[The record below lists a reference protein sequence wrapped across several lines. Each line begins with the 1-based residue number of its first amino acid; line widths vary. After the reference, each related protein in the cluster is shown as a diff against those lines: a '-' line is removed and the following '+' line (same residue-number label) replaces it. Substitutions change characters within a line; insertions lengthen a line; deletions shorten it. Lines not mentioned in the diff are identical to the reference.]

1 MNPNFPLLSLTQ
13 PQTAKRRNQ
22 KPPYLP
28 LTPEKIE
35 RRKEK
40 ADNLKQQVRRI
51 SRQLEEMSEEER
63 KAVLIKLEHEQKVNL
78 SGTGLKPISESSQ
91 HFTLA
96 VPRTE
101 KLDKL
106 EEKIE
111 AFGEGDFKKGQ
122 PPNKDFAYLNTIEE
136 ASPKDRLCQV
146 FFEQYDELIQQDW
159 ITFEIEIMSLQQGK
173 NQQRNELLKIR
184 EEIGNLFESGT
195 KGNLFEH
202 EEIKGTCRAVIR
214 CTGKVFQELVE
225 DRKWQ
230 TKIVYFDAR
239 PAFETFHQTLRNFSV
254 ENLGE
259 FISPPQDA
267 PMVCIVDSGVTSGNP
282 FLKPVVKEDLIRSFL
297 RAESDKDNPS
307 DECGHGSGVASL
319 ASYYALNLY
328 QNAENR
334 GKIWIASARV
344 LNKDNEIED
353 ERLFSIILRE
363 VVETF
368 TLIGIKIFNLSIQ
381 FTNRKWHEEAK
392 RTIPRRSWIA
402 RTIDR
407 LSKEYDIVFITVTG
421 NISTSNVK
429 YYYEDGLPYP
439 KYFRCDESS
448 IYDPGQAALAITVGS
463 MSPTTQAV
471 GQVTTAMAI
480 AEQHQP
486 SPFTRCG
493 SGINRE
499 IKPELV
505 EYGGN
510 YLLEQNGSVRENPGA
525 NVMMASHQLT
535 PAIAHKSGTSF
546 AAPRVAHKMARILYD
561 MQSLGFYDISASL
574 LKALTINSAT
584 YPPYYG
590 NFDNFKQAMDE
601 VEPKHWL
608 NVVGY
613 GIPDDIRA
621 TECDKYTAILI
632 FEDEIKPLK
641 IKEAFEPNIIKFF
654 DIPVPECL
662 AETSQTGVKRLTVT
676 VVYAPEVQRWGL
688 ETYLGT
694 TLKWRMFRGNVD
706 QEEVIKY
713 MSVEEE
719 ENDEETGENPK
730 ELKFEPGITLRSRG
744 TVQHGICE
752 WKQHKPEYS
761 QNCYTLA
768 IAAYEKWNREN
779 PDPVPYAVVVR
790 LEDTTQTADV
800 YVEVQNIMA
809 QLEVQARSNI

>member
-1 MNPNFPLLSLTQ
+1 MNPDFPLLSLTQ
-13 PQTAKRRNQ
+13 PQTAKRGKER
-22 KPPYLP
+22 PRLLP
-28 LTPEKIE
+28 LSPEKIQQ
-35 RRKEK
+35 RKEK
-40 ADNLKQQVRRI
+40 ADNLRQQVRRI
-51 SRQLEEMSEEER
+51 SRQLQEMSEEER
-63 KAVLIKLEHEQKVNL
+63 KAVLIKLEHEQKINL
-78 SGTGLKPISESSQ
+78 SGTGLKPIAESTQ

-111 AFGEGDFKKGQ
+111 EFGEGDLKRGQ

-136 ASPKDRLCQV
+136 ASPQDRLCQV
-146 FFEQYDELIQQDW
+146 FFEQYDELIQKDW
-159 ITFEIEIMSLQQGK
+159 IIFEIEMMSLERGEK
-173 NQQRNELLKIR
+173 QQRQELLKIR
-184 EEIGNLFESGT
+184 EEISKLFESGT
-195 KGNLFEH
+195 KGNLFEQ

-214 CTGKVFQELVE
+214 CTGEVFQELVE

-254 ENLGE
+254 EKLGE
-259 FISPPQDA
+259 FISPPSDA
-267 PMVCIVDSGVTSGNP
+267 PMVCIVDSGVTIENP
-282 FLKPVVKEDLIRSFL
+282 FLKPVVREDLILSFL
-297 RAESDKDNPS
+297 RTESDKDNPN

-344 LNKDNEIED
+344 LNQDNEIED
-353 ERLFSIILRE
+353 ERLFSKILEE
-363 VVETF
+363 VVKTF

-381 FTNRKWHEEAK
+381 FINRKWHEEAK

-402 RTIDR
+402 RTIDK
-407 LSKEYDIVFITVTG
+407 LSREHNIVFITVTG

-429 YYYEDGLPYP
+429 YYYGDGLAYP
-439 KYFRCDESS
+439 EYFIDDEAS
-448 IYDPGQAALAITVGS
+448 IYDPGQASLAITVGS

-471 GQVTTAMAI
+471 GQITTAMAI
-480 AEQHQP
+480 AEKHQP

-493 SGINRE
+493 PGINRE

-510 YLLEQNGSVRENPGA
+510 YLLDQNGTVRENPGM
-525 NVMMASHQLT
+525 NVIMASHQLT
-535 PAIAHKSGTSF
+535 PAITHKSGTSF

-561 MQSLGFYDISASL
+561 MQSLGFDDISASL
-574 LKALTINSAT
+574 LKALTVNSAT

-601 VEPKHWL
+601 KKPKHWL

-632 FEDEIKPLK
+632 FQEK
-641 IKEAFEPNIIKFF
+641 IQPNTVKFF
-654 DIPVPECL
+654 EIPVPECL
-662 AETSQTGVKRLTVT
+662 VETPPTKVKRLTVT

-694 TLKWRMFRGNVD
+694 TLKLRMFRGNVD

-752 WKQHKPEYS
+752 WKQHKSEYS

>member
-1 MNPNFPLLSLTQ
+1 MNPDFPLLSLTQ
-13 PQTAKRRNQ
+13 PQTAKRGKER
-22 KPPYLP
+22 PRLLP
-28 LTPEKIE
+28 LSPEKIQQ
-35 RRKEK
+35 RKEK
-40 ADNLKQQVRRI
+40 ADHLRQQVRRI
-51 SRQLEEMSEEER
+51 SRQLQEMSEEER
-63 KAVLIKLEHEQKVNL
+63 KAVLIKLEHEQKINL
-78 SGTGLKPISESSQ
+78 SGTGLKPIAESTQ

-101 KLDKL
+101 KLDEL
-106 EEKIE
+106 EKKIE
-111 AFGEGDFKKGQ
+111 EFGEGDLKRGQ

-136 ASPKDRLCQV
+136 ASPQDRLCQV
-146 FFEQYDELIQQDW
+146 FFEQYDELIQKDW
-159 ITFEIEIMSLQQGK
+159 ITCEIEIMSFKNGKSQQS
-173 NQQRNELLKIR
+173 QELSEILNEI
-184 EEIGNLFESGT
+184 EILFKKGGT
-195 KGNLFEH
+195 QGILFEH
-202 EEIKGTCRAVIR
+202 DEIKGTCRAVIR
-214 CTGKVFQELVE
+214 CTGKVFRELVE
-225 DRKWQ
+225 GEKWQ
-230 TKIVYFDAR
+230 TKIVYFDVR
-239 PAFETFHQTLRNFSV
+239 PEFETFYHTLKNFNI
-254 ENLGE
+254 EKLGE

-267 PMVCIVDSGVTSGNP
+267 PMVCIIDSGVTIGNP
-282 FLKPVVKEDLIRSFL
+282 FLKPIVREDLIRSFL
-297 RAESDKDNPS
+297 KEESDKDNPY
-307 DECGHGSGVASL
+307 DEHGHGSGIASL
-319 ASYYALNLY
+319 ASYYALNLHDGAI
-328 QNAENR
+328 NE
-334 GKIWIASARV
+334 GKVWITSARF
-344 LNKDNEIED
+344 LNKYNELETED
-353 ERLFSIILRE
+353 PKLVSLILKE
-363 VVETF
+363 IVSTF
-368 TLIGIKIFNLSIQ
+368 TIFGVKIFNFSIGIL
-381 FTNRKWHEEAK
+381 NRKWNAESK
-392 RTIPRRSWIA
+392 RTIPRKSWIA
-402 RTIDR
+402 RTIDQISR
-407 LSKEYDIVFITVTG
+407 EYDVIFVISTG
-421 NISTSNVK
+421 NIKPPHVRD
-429 YYYEDGLPYP
+429 YYDSQLLYP
-439 KYFRCDESS
+439 KYFTDDEAS
-448 IYDPGQAALAITVGS
+448 ILDPSQAALAITVGS
-463 MSPTTQAV
+463 IAFQNNLVVMS
-471 GQVTTAMAI
+471 TAMTI
-480 AEQHQP
+480 AKEQQP

-493 SGINRE
+493 PGINKE

-510 YLLEQNGSVRENPGA
+510 YITNEDGLIKTNLGTDV
-525 NVMMASHQLT
+525 VMSSHQLT
-535 PAIAHKSGTSF
+535 PAICHNSGTSF
-546 AAPRVAHKMARILYD
+546 AVPRVAHKMARILYD

-574 LKALTINSAT
+574 LKALTVNSAT

-601 VEPKHWL
+601 KKPKHWL

-632 FEDEIKPLK
+632 FQEK
-641 IKEAFEPNIIKFF
+641 IQPNTVKFF

-662 AETSQTGVKRLTVT
+662 VETPPTKVKRLTVT

-752 WKQHKPEYS
+752 WKQHKSEYS

-779 PDPVPYAVVVR
+779 PNPVPYAVVVR

>member
-1 MNPNFPLLSLTQ
+1 MNPDFPLLSLTQ
-13 PQTAKRRNQ
+13 PQTAKRG
-22 KPPYLP
+22 KEPPRLLP
-28 LTPEKIE
+28 LSPEKIQQ
-35 RRKEK
+35 RKEK
-40 ADNLKQQVRRI
+40 ADNLRQQVRRI
-51 SRQLEEMSEEER
+51 SRQLQEMSEEER
-63 KAVLIKLEHEQKVNL
+63 KSVLIKLEHEQKINL
-78 SGTGLKPISESSQ
+78 SGTGLKPIAESTQ

-111 AFGEGDFKKGQ
+111 EFGEGDLKRGQ

-136 ASPKDRLCQV
+136 ASPQDRLCQV
-146 FFEQYDELIQQDW
+146 FFEQYDELIQKDW
-159 ITFEIEIMSLQQGK
+159 IIFEIEMMSLERGEK
-173 NQQRNELLKIR
+173 QQRQELLKIR
-184 EEIGNLFESGT
+184 EEISKLFESGT
-195 KGNLFEH
+195 KGNLFEQ

-214 CTGKVFQELVE
+214 CTGEVFQELVE

-254 ENLGE
+254 EKLGE
-259 FISPPQDA
+259 FISPPSDA
-267 PMVCIVDSGVTSGNP
+267 PMVCIVDSGVTIENP
-282 FLKPVVKEDLIRSFL
+282 FLKPVVREDLILSFL
-297 RAESDKDNPS
+297 RTESDKDNPN

-344 LNKDNEIED
+344 LNQDNEIED
-353 ERLFSIILRE
+353 ERLFSKILEE
-363 VVETF
+363 VVKTF

-381 FTNRKWHEEAK
+381 FINRKWHEEAK

-402 RTIDR
+402 RTIDK
-407 LSKEYDIVFITVTG
+407 LSREHNIVFITVTG

-429 YYYEDGLPYP
+429 YYYGDGLAYP
-439 KYFRCDESS
+439 EYFIDDEAS
-448 IYDPGQAALAITVGS
+448 IYDPGQASLAITVGS

-471 GQVTTAMAI
+471 GQITTAMAI
-480 AEQHQP
+480 AEKHQP

-493 SGINRE
+493 PGINRE

-510 YLLEQNGSVRENPGA
+510 YLLDQNGTVRENPGM
-525 NVMMASHQLT
+525 NVIMASHQLT
-535 PAIAHKSGTSF
+535 PAITHKSGTSF

-561 MQSLGFYDISASL
+561 MQSLGFDDISASL
-574 LKALTINSAT
+574 LKALTVNSAT

-601 VEPKHWL
+601 KKPKHWL

-632 FEDEIKPLK
+632 FQEK
-641 IKEAFEPNIIKFF
+641 IQPNTVKFF
-654 DIPVPECL
+654 EIPVPECL
-662 AETSQTGVKRLTVT
+662 VETPPTKVKRLTVT

-752 WKQHKPEYS
+752 WKQHKSEYS

>member
-1 MNPNFPLLSLTQ
+1 MNPDFPLLSLTQ
-13 PQTAKRRNQ
+13 PQTAKRGKER
-22 KPPYLP
+22 PRLLP
-28 LTPEKIE
+28 LSPEKIQQ
-35 RRKEK
+35 RKEK
-40 ADNLKQQVRRI
+40 ADNLRQQVRRI
-51 SRQLEEMSEEER
+51 SRQLQEMSEEER
-63 KAVLIKLEHEQKVNL
+63 KAVLIKLEHEQKINL
-78 SGTGLKPISESSQ
+78 SGTGLKPIAESTQ

-111 AFGEGDFKKGQ
+111 EFGEGDLKRGQ

-136 ASPKDRLCQV
+136 ASPQDRLCQV
-146 FFEQYDELIQQDW
+146 FFEQYDELIQKDW
-159 ITFEIEIMSLQQGK
+159 IIFEIEMMSLERGK
-173 NQQRNELLKIR
+173 KQQRQELLKIR
-184 EEIGNLFESGT
+184 EEISKLFESGT

-214 CTGKVFQELVE
+214 CTGEVFQELVE

-254 ENLGE
+254 EKLGE
-259 FISPPQDA
+259 FISPPSDA
-267 PMVCIVDSGVTSGNP
+267 PMVCIVDSGVTIENP
-282 FLKPVVKEDLIRSFL
+282 FLKPVVREDLILSFL
-297 RAESDKDNPS
+297 RTESDKDNPN

-344 LNKDNEIED
+344 LNQDNEIED
-353 ERLFSIILRE
+353 ERLFSKILEE
-363 VVETF
+363 VVKTF

-381 FTNRKWHEEAK
+381 FINRKWHEEAK

-402 RTIDR
+402 RTIDK
-407 LSKEYDIVFITVTG
+407 LSREHNIVFITVTG

-429 YYYEDGLPYP
+429 YYYGDGLAYP
-439 KYFRCDESS
+439 EYFIDDEAS
-448 IYDPGQAALAITVGS
+448 IYDPGQASLAITVGS

-471 GQVTTAMAI
+471 GQITTAMAI
-480 AEQHQP
+480 AEKHQP

-493 SGINRE
+493 PGINRE

-510 YLLEQNGSVRENPGA
+510 YLLDQNGTVRENPGM
-525 NVMMASHQLT
+525 NVIMASHQLT
-535 PAIAHKSGTSF
+535 PAITHKSGTSF

-561 MQSLGFYDISASL
+561 MQSLGFDDISASL
-574 LKALTINSAT
+574 LKALTVNSAT

-601 VEPKHWL
+601 KKPKHWL

-632 FEDEIKPLK
+632 FQEK
-641 IKEAFEPNIIKFF
+641 IQPNTVKFF
-654 DIPVPECL
+654 EIPVPECL
-662 AETSQTGVKRLTVT
+662 VETPPTKVKRLTVT

>member
-1 MNPNFPLLSLTQ
+1 MNPDFPLLSLTQ
-13 PQTAKRRNQ
+13 PQTAKRGKER
-22 KPPYLP
+22 PRLLP
-28 LTPEKIE
+28 LSPEKIQQ
-35 RRKEK
+35 RKEK
-40 ADNLKQQVRRI
+40 ADHLRQQVRRI
-51 SRQLEEMSEEER
+51 SRQLQEMSEEER
-63 KAVLIKLEHEQKVNL
+63 KAVLIKLEHEQKINL
-78 SGTGLKPISESSQ
+78 SGTGLKPIAESTQ

-111 AFGEGDFKKGQ
+111 EFGEGDLKRGQ

-136 ASPKDRLCQV
+136 ASPQDRLCQV
-146 FFEQYDELIQQDW
+146 FFEQYDELIQKDW
-159 ITFEIEIMSLQQGK
+159 IIFEIEMMSLERGEK
-173 NQQRNELLKIR
+173 QQRQELLKIR
-184 EEIGNLFESGT
+184 EEISKLFESGT
-195 KGNLFEH
+195 KGNLFEQ

-214 CTGKVFQELVE
+214 CTGEVFQELVE

-254 ENLGE
+254 EKLGE
-259 FISPPQDA
+259 FISPPSDA
-267 PMVCIVDSGVTSGNP
+267 PMVCIVDSGVTIENP
-282 FLKPVVKEDLIRSFL
+282 FLKPVVREDLILSFL
-297 RAESDKDNPS
+297 RTESDKDNPN

-344 LNKDNEIED
+344 LNQDNEIED
-353 ERLFSIILRE
+353 ERLFSKILEE
-363 VVETF
+363 VVKTF

-381 FTNRKWHEEAK
+381 FINRKWHEEAK

-402 RTIDR
+402 RTIDK
-407 LSKEYDIVFITVTG
+407 LSREHNIVFITVTG

-429 YYYEDGLPYP
+429 YYYGDGLAYP
-439 KYFRCDESS
+439 EYFIDDEAS
-448 IYDPGQAALAITVGS
+448 IYDPGQASLAITVGS

-471 GQVTTAMAI
+471 GQITTAMAI
-480 AEQHQP
+480 AEKHQP

-493 SGINRE
+493 PGINRE

-510 YLLEQNGSVRENPGA
+510 YLLDQNGTVRENPGM
-525 NVMMASHQLT
+525 NVIMASHQLT
-535 PAIAHKSGTSF
+535 PAITHKSGTSF

-561 MQSLGFYDISASL
+561 MQSLGFDDISASL
-574 LKALTINSAT
+574 LKALTVNSAT

-601 VEPKHWL
+601 KKPKHWL

-632 FEDEIKPLK
+632 FQEK
-641 IKEAFEPNIIKFF
+641 IQPNTVKFF
-654 DIPVPECL
+654 EIPVPECL
-662 AETSQTGVKRLTVT
+662 VETPPTKVKRLTVT

-752 WKQHKPEYS
+752 WKQHKSEYS

>member
-1 MNPNFPLLSLTQ
+1 MMSL
-13 PQTAKRRNQ
+13 
-22 KPPYLP
+22 
-28 LTPEKIE
+28 E
-35 RRKEK
+35 RGK
-40 ADNLKQQVRRI
+40 KQQ
-51 SRQLEEMSEEER
+51 RQ
-63 KAVLIKLEHEQKVNL
+63 
-78 SGTGLKPISESSQ
+78 
-91 HFTLA
+91 
-96 VPRTE
+96 
-101 KLDKL
+101 
-106 EEKIE
+106 
-111 AFGEGDFKKGQ
+111 
-122 PPNKDFAYLNTIEE
+122 
-136 ASPKDRLCQV
+136 
-146 FFEQYDELIQQDW
+146 
-159 ITFEIEIMSLQQGK
+159 
-173 NQQRNELLKIR
+173 ELLKIR
-184 EEIGNLFESGT
+184 EEISKLFESGT

-214 CTGKVFQELVE
+214 CTGEVFQELVE

-254 ENLGE
+254 EKLGE
-259 FISPPQDA
+259 FISPPSDA
-267 PMVCIVDSGVTSGNP
+267 PMVCIVDSGVTIENP
-282 FLKPVVKEDLIRSFL
+282 FLKPVVREDLILSFL
-297 RAESDKDNPS
+297 RTESDKDNPN

-344 LNKDNEIED
+344 LNQDNEIED
-353 ERLFSIILRE
+353 ERLFSKILEE
-363 VVETF
+363 VVKTF

-381 FTNRKWHEEAK
+381 FINRKWHEEAK

-402 RTIDR
+402 RTIDK
-407 LSKEYDIVFITVTG
+407 LSREHNIVFITVTG

-429 YYYEDGLPYP
+429 YYYGDGLAYP
-439 KYFRCDESS
+439 EYFIDDEAS
-448 IYDPGQAALAITVGS
+448 IYDPGQASLAITVGS

-471 GQVTTAMAI
+471 GQITTAMAI
-480 AEQHQP
+480 AEKHQP

-493 SGINRE
+493 PGINRE

-510 YLLEQNGSVRENPGA
+510 YLLDQNGTVRENPGM
-525 NVMMASHQLT
+525 NVIMASHQLT
-535 PAIAHKSGTSF
+535 PAITHKSGTSF

-574 LKALTINSAT
+574 LKALTVNSAT

-601 VEPKHWL
+601 KKPKHWL

-632 FEDEIKPLK
+632 FQEK
-641 IKEAFEPNIIKFF
+641 IQPNTVKFF
-654 DIPVPECL
+654 EIPVPECL
-662 AETSQTGVKRLTVT
+662 VETPPTKVKRLTVT

-752 WKQHKPEYS
+752 WKQHKSEYS

>member
-1 MNPNFPLLSLTQ
+1 MNPDFPLLSLTQ
-13 PQTAKRRNQ
+13 PQTAKRGKER
-22 KPPYLP
+22 PRLLP
-28 LTPEKIE
+28 LSPEKIQQ
-35 RRKEK
+35 RKEK
-40 ADNLKQQVRRI
+40 ADNLRQQVRRI
-51 SRQLEEMSEEER
+51 SRQLQEMSEEER
-63 KAVLIKLEHEQKVNL
+63 KSVLIKLEHEQKINL
-78 SGTGLKPISESSQ
+78 SGTGLKPIAESTQ

-111 AFGEGDFKKGQ
+111 EFGEGDLKRGQ

-136 ASPKDRLCQV
+136 ASPQDRLCQV
-146 FFEQYDELIQQDW
+146 FFEQYDELIQNDW
-159 ITFEIEIMSLQQGK
+159 IIFEIEMMSLERGK
-173 NQQRNELLKIR
+173 KQQRQELLKIR
-184 EEIGNLFESGT
+184 EEISKLFESGT

-214 CTGKVFQELVE
+214 CTGEVFQELVE

-239 PAFETFHQTLRNFSV
+239 PAFETFHQTLINFSV
-254 ENLGE
+254 EKLGE
-259 FISPPQDA
+259 FIIPPSDA
-267 PMVCIVDSGVTSGNP
+267 PMVCIVDSGVTIENP
-282 FLKPVVKEDLIRSFL
+282 FLKPVVREDLILSFL
-297 RAESDKDNPS
+297 RTESDKDNPN
-307 DECGHGSGVASL
+307 DEFGHGSGVASL

-344 LNKDNEIED
+344 LNQDNEIED
-353 ERLFSIILRE
+353 ERLFSKILEE

-407 LSKEYDIVFITVTG
+407 LSRKYDVVFITVTG

-429 YYYEDGLPYP
+429 YYYGDGLAYP
-439 KYFRCDESS
+439 EYFIDDEAS
-448 IYDPGQAALAITVGS
+448 IYDPGQASLAITVGS

-471 GQVTTAMAI
+471 GQITTAMAI
-480 AEQHQP
+480 AEEHQP

-493 SGINRE
+493 PGINRE

-510 YLLEQNGSVRENPGA
+510 YLLDQNGTVRENPGM
-525 NVMMASHQLT
+525 NVIMASHQLT
-535 PAIAHKSGTSF
+535 PAITYKSGTSF

-574 LKALTINSAT
+574 LKALTVNSAT

-601 VEPKHWL
+601 KKPKHWL

-632 FEDEIKPLK
+632 FQEK
-641 IKEAFEPNIIKFF
+641 IQPNTVKFF
-654 DIPVPECL
+654 EIPVPECL
-662 AETSQTGVKRLTVT
+662 VETPPTKVKRLTVT

-713 MSVEEE
+713 MFVEEE

-779 PDPVPYAVVVR
+779 PDPVSYAVVVR

>member
-1 MNPNFPLLSLTQ
+1 MNPDFPLLSLTQ
-13 PQTAKRRNQ
+13 PQTAKRGKER
-22 KPPYLP
+22 PRLLP
-28 LTPEKIE
+28 LSPEKIQQ
-35 RRKEK
+35 RKEK
-40 ADNLKQQVRRI
+40 ADNLRQQVRRI
-51 SRQLEEMSEEER
+51 SRQLQEMSEEER
-63 KAVLIKLEHEQKVNL
+63 KAVLIKLEHEQKINL
-78 SGTGLKPISESSQ
+78 SGTGLKPIAESTQ

-111 AFGEGDFKKGQ
+111 EFGEGDLKRGQ

-136 ASPKDRLCQV
+136 ASPQDRLCQV
-146 FFEQYDELIQQDW
+146 FFEQYDELIQKDW
-159 ITFEIEIMSLQQGK
+159 IIFEIEMMSLERGEK
-173 NQQRNELLKIR
+173 QQRQELLKIR
-184 EEIGNLFESGT
+184 EEISKLFESGT
-195 KGNLFEH
+195 KGNLFEQ

-214 CTGKVFQELVE
+214 CTGEVFQELVE

-254 ENLGE
+254 EKLGE
-259 FISPPQDA
+259 FISPPSDA
-267 PMVCIVDSGVTSGNP
+267 PMVCIVDSGVTIENP
-282 FLKPVVKEDLIRSFL
+282 FLKPVVREDLILSFL
-297 RAESDKDNPS
+297 RTESDKDNPN

-344 LNKDNEIED
+344 LNQDNEIED
-353 ERLFSIILRE
+353 ERLFSKILEE
-363 VVETF
+363 VVKTF

-381 FTNRKWHEEAK
+381 FINRKWHEEAK

-402 RTIDR
+402 RTIDK
-407 LSKEYDIVFITVTG
+407 LSREHNIVFITVTG

-429 YYYEDGLPYP
+429 YYYGDGLAYP
-439 KYFRCDESS
+439 EYFIDDEAS
-448 IYDPGQAALAITVGS
+448 IYDPGQASLAITVGS

-471 GQVTTAMAI
+471 GQITTAMAI
-480 AEQHQP
+480 AEEHQP

-493 SGINRE
+493 PGINRE

-510 YLLEQNGSVRENPGA
+510 YLLDQNGTVRENPGM
-525 NVMMASHQLT
+525 NVIMASHQLT
-535 PAIAHKSGTSF
+535 PAITHKSGTSF

-574 LKALTINSAT
+574 LKALTVNSAT

-601 VEPKHWL
+601 KKPKHWL

-632 FEDEIKPLK
+632 FQEK
-641 IKEAFEPNIIKFF
+641 IQPNTVKFF
-654 DIPVPECL
+654 EIPVPECL
-662 AETSQTGVKRLTVT
+662 VETPPTKVKRLTVT

-752 WKQHKPEYS
+752 WKQHKSEYS

>member
-1 MNPNFPLLSLTQ
+1 MNPDFPLLSLTQ
-13 PQTAKRRNQ
+13 PQTAKRG
-22 KPPYLP
+22 KEPPRLLP
-28 LTPEKIE
+28 LSPEKIQQ
-35 RRKEK
+35 RKEK
-40 ADNLKQQVRRI
+40 ADNLRQQVRRI
-51 SRQLEEMSEEER
+51 SRQLQEMSEEER
-63 KAVLIKLEHEQKVNL
+63 KAVLIKLEHEQKINL
-78 SGTGLKPISESSQ
+78 SGTGLKPIAESTQ

-111 AFGEGDFKKGQ
+111 EFGEGDLKRGQ

-136 ASPKDRLCQV
+136 ASPQDRLCQV
-146 FFEQYDELIQQDW
+146 FFEQYDELIQKDW
-159 ITFEIEIMSLQQGK
+159 IIFEIEMMSLERGEK
-173 NQQRNELLKIR
+173 QQRQELLKIR
-184 EEIGNLFESGT
+184 EEISKLFESGT
-195 KGNLFEH
+195 KGNLFEQ

-214 CTGKVFQELVE
+214 CTGEVFQELVE

-254 ENLGE
+254 EKLGE
-259 FISPPQDA
+259 FISPPSDA
-267 PMVCIVDSGVTSGNP
+267 PMVCIVDSGVTIENP
-282 FLKPVVKEDLIRSFL
+282 FLKPVVREDLILSFL
-297 RAESDKDNPS
+297 RTESDKDNPN

-344 LNKDNEIED
+344 LNQDNEIED
-353 ERLFSIILRE
+353 ERLFSKILEE
-363 VVETF
+363 VVKTF

-381 FTNRKWHEEAK
+381 FINRKWHEEAK

-402 RTIDR
+402 RTIDK
-407 LSKEYDIVFITVTG
+407 LSREHNIVFITVTG

-429 YYYEDGLPYP
+429 YYYGDGLAYP
-439 KYFRCDESS
+439 EYFIDDEAS
-448 IYDPGQAALAITVGS
+448 IYDPGQASLAITVGS

-471 GQVTTAMAI
+471 GQITTAMAI
-480 AEQHQP
+480 AEEHQP

-493 SGINRE
+493 PGINRE

-510 YLLEQNGSVRENPGA
+510 YLLDQNGTVRENPGM
-525 NVMMASHQLT
+525 NVIMASHQLT
-535 PAIAHKSGTSF
+535 PAITHKSGTSF

-561 MQSLGFYDISASL
+561 MQSLGFDDISASL
-574 LKALTINSAT
+574 LKALTVNSAT

-601 VEPKHWL
+601 KKPKHWL

-632 FEDEIKPLK
+632 FQEK
-641 IKEAFEPNIIKFF
+641 IQPNTVKFF
-654 DIPVPECL
+654 EIPVPECL
-662 AETSQTGVKRLTVT
+662 VETPPTKVKRLTVT

-752 WKQHKPEYS
+752 WKQHKSEYS

>member
-1 MNPNFPLLSLTQ
+1 MNPDFPLLSLTQ
-13 PQTAKRRNQ
+13 PQTAKRGKER
-22 KPPYLP
+22 PRLLP
-28 LTPEKIE
+28 LSPEKIQQ
-35 RRKEK
+35 RKEK
-40 ADNLKQQVRRI
+40 ADNLRQQVRRI
-51 SRQLEEMSEEER
+51 SRQLQEMSEEER
-63 KAVLIKLEHEQKVNL
+63 KAVLIKLEHEQKINL
-78 SGTGLKPISESSQ
+78 SGTGLKPIAESTQ

-111 AFGEGDFKKGQ
+111 EFGEGDLKRGQ

-136 ASPKDRLCQV
+136 ASPQDRLCQV
-146 FFEQYDELIQQDW
+146 FFEQYDELIQKDW
-159 ITFEIEIMSLQQGK
+159 IIFEIEMMSLERGEK
-173 NQQRNELLKIR
+173 QQRQELLKIR
-184 EEIGNLFESGT
+184 EEISKLFESGT
-195 KGNLFEH
+195 KGNLFEQ

-214 CTGKVFQELVE
+214 CTGEVFQELVE

-254 ENLGE
+254 EKLGE
-259 FISPPQDA
+259 FISPPSDA
-267 PMVCIVDSGVTSGNP
+267 PMVCIVDSGVTIENP
-282 FLKPVVKEDLIRSFL
+282 FLKPVVREDLILSFL
-297 RAESDKDNPS
+297 RTESDKDNPN

-344 LNKDNEIED
+344 LNQDNEIED
-353 ERLFSIILRE
+353 ERLFSKILEE
-363 VVETF
+363 VVKTF

-381 FTNRKWHEEAK
+381 FINRKWHEEAK

-402 RTIDR
+402 RTIDK
-407 LSKEYDIVFITVTG
+407 LSREHNIVFITVTG

-429 YYYEDGLPYP
+429 YYYGDGLAYP
-439 KYFRCDESS
+439 EYFIDDEAS
-448 IYDPGQAALAITVGS
+448 IYDPGQASLAITVGS

-471 GQVTTAMAI
+471 GQITTAMAI
-480 AEQHQP
+480 AEKHQP

-493 SGINRE
+493 PGINRE

-510 YLLEQNGSVRENPGA
+510 YLLDQNGTVRENPGM
-525 NVMMASHQLT
+525 NVIMASHQLT
-535 PAIAHKSGTSF
+535 PAITHKSGTSF

-561 MQSLGFYDISASL
+561 MQSLGFDDISASL
-574 LKALTINSAT
+574 LKALTVNSAT

-601 VEPKHWL
+601 KKPKHWL

-632 FEDEIKPLK
+632 FQEK
-641 IKEAFEPNIIKFF
+641 IQPNTVKFF
-654 DIPVPECL
+654 EIPVPECL
-662 AETSQTGVKRLTVT
+662 VETPPTKVKRLTVT

>member
-1 MNPNFPLLSLTQ
+1 MNPDFPLLSLIQ
-13 PQTAKRRNQ
+13 PQTSKRR
-22 KPPYLP
+22 
-28 LTPEKIE
+28 PEKRPPVLLPTEKIQQ
-35 RRKEK
+35 RGEK
-40 ADNLKQQVRRI
+40 ANNLRQQVRKI
-51 SRQLEEMSEEER
+51 SRKLQTMSEEER
-63 KAVLIKLEHEQKVNL
+63 KAVLIKLEHEQKINL
-78 SGTGLKPISESSQ
+78 RGTDLKAISESTQ

-101 KLDKL
+101 KLENL
-106 EEKIE
+106 EKKIE
-111 AFGEGDFKKGQ
+111 EFGQGELEIITKGEAPQ
-122 PPNKDFAYLNTIEE
+122 PPHKNFAYLNTIKE

-146 FFEQYDELIQQDW
+146 FFEQYDELIQQES
-159 ITFEIEIMSLQQGK
+159 IIFEIEIMSLQQGK
-173 NQQRNELLKIR
+173 NQKRNELQKIR
-184 EEIGNLFESGT
+184 EEIKKLFESGR

-214 CTGKVFQELVE
+214 CTGEVFQELVE

-239 PAFETFHQTLRNFSV
+239 PAFETFHQTLANFNI

-259 FISPPQDA
+259 FISPPPDA

-282 FLKPVVKEDLIRSFL
+282 FLKPVVKEDLMRSFL
-297 RAESDKDNPS
+297 RSELDRDNPN

-334 GKIWIASARV
+334 GNIWIASARI

-353 ERLFSIILRE
+353 EKMFSIILRE

-368 TLIGIKIFNLSIQ
+368 TKIGIKIFNLSIQ

-392 RTIPRRSWIA
+392 RTIPRNSWIA
-402 RTIDR
+402 RSIDK
-407 LSKEYDIVFITVTG
+407 LSREYDVVFITITG
-421 NISTSNVK
+421 NISTSNVR
-429 YYYEDGLPYP
+429 YYHEDGLPYP
-439 KYFRCDESS
+439 KYFIDDEAS
-448 IYDPGQAALAITVGS
+448 IYDPGQAALAVTVGS

-471 GQVTTAMAI
+471 GPVTTAMAI

-510 YLLEQNGSVRENPGA
+510 YLLEQNSSVRENPGT

-561 MQSLGFYDISASL
+561 MQSLGFYDLSASL
-574 LKALTINSAT
+574 LKALTVNSAT
-584 YPPYYG
+584 YPPYYE
-590 NFDNFKQAMDE
+590 NFDNFKQEMNE

-613 GIPDDIRA
+613 GIPDYIRA

-632 FEDEIKPLK
+632 FEDEIQ
-641 IKEAFEPNIIKFF
+641 PNTVNFF

-662 AETSQTGVKRLTVT
+662 ADAEMGVKRLTVT

-688 ETYLGT
+688 ENYLGT
-694 TLKWRMFRGNVD
+694 TLKWRMFRGDVD
-706 QEEVIKY
+706 QEEVIRS

-719 ENDEETGENPK
+719 GEESNDEETAKNPK

-752 WKQHKPEYS
+752 WKIHKSEYS
-761 QNCYTLA
+761 QQCYTLA
-768 IAAYEKWNREN
+768 IAAYEKWGRKN
-779 PDPVPYAVVVR
+779 PNPVPYAVVVR

-809 QLEVQARSNI
+809 QLEVQARGNV

>member
-1 MNPNFPLLSLTQ
+1 
-13 PQTAKRRNQ
+13 
-22 KPPYLP
+22 
-28 LTPEKIE
+28 
-35 RRKEK
+35 
-40 ADNLKQQVRRI
+40 
-51 SRQLEEMSEEER
+51 
-63 KAVLIKLEHEQKVNL
+63 
-78 SGTGLKPISESSQ
+78 
-91 HFTLA
+91 
-96 VPRTE
+96 
-101 KLDKL
+101 
-106 EEKIE
+106 
-111 AFGEGDFKKGQ
+111 
-122 PPNKDFAYLNTIEE
+122 
-136 ASPKDRLCQV
+136 
-146 FFEQYDELIQQDW
+146 
-159 ITFEIEIMSLQQGK
+159 
-173 NQQRNELLKIR
+173 
-184 EEIGNLFESGT
+184 
-195 KGNLFEH
+195 
-202 EEIKGTCRAVIR
+202 
-214 CTGKVFQELVE
+214 
-225 DRKWQ
+225 
-230 TKIVYFDAR
+230 
-239 PAFETFHQTLRNFSV
+239 
-254 ENLGE
+254 
-259 FISPPQDA
+259 
-267 PMVCIVDSGVTSGNP
+267 MVCIVDSGVTIENP
-282 FLKPVVKEDLIRSFL
+282 FLKPVVREDLILSFL
-297 RAESDKDNPS
+297 RTESDKDNPN

-344 LNKDNEIED
+344 LNQDNEIED
-353 ERLFSIILRE
+353 ERLFSKILRE

-368 TLIGIKIFNLSIQ
+368 TLIGIKIFNLSLQ
-381 FTNRKWHEEAK
+381 FINRKLHEEAK

-402 RTIDR
+402 RTIDK
-407 LSKEYDIVFITVTG
+407 LSREHNIVFITVTG

-429 YYYEDGLPYP
+429 YYYGDGLAYP
-439 KYFRCDESS
+439 EYFIDDEAS
-448 IYDPGQAALAITVGS
+448 IYDPGQASLAITVGS

-471 GQVTTAMAI
+471 GQITTAMAI
-480 AEQHQP
+480 AEKHQP

-493 SGINRE
+493 PGINRE

-510 YLLEQNGSVRENPGA
+510 YLLDQNGTVRENPGM
-525 NVMMASHQLT
+525 NVIMASHQLT
-535 PAIAHKSGTSF
+535 PAITHKSGTSF

-574 LKALTINSAT
+574 LKALTVNSAT

-601 VEPKHWL
+601 KKPKHWL

-632 FEDEIKPLK
+632 FQEK
-641 IKEAFEPNIIKFF
+641 IQPNTVKFF
-654 DIPVPECL
+654 EIPVPECL
-662 AETSQTGVKRLTVT
+662 VETPPTKVKRLTVT

-752 WKQHKPEYS
+752 WKQHKPKYS

>member
-1 MNPNFPLLSLTQ
+1 MNPDFPLLSLTQ
-13 PQTAKRRNQ
+13 PQTAKRGKER
-22 KPPYLP
+22 PRLLP
-28 LTPEKIE
+28 LSPEKIQQ
-35 RRKEK
+35 RKEK
-40 ADNLKQQVRRI
+40 ADHLRQQVRRI
-51 SRQLEEMSEEER
+51 SRQLQEMSEEER
-63 KAVLIKLEHEQKVNL
+63 KAVLIKLEHEQKINL
-78 SGTGLKPISESSQ
+78 SGTGLKPIAESTQ

-111 AFGEGDFKKGQ
+111 EFGEGDLKRGQ

-146 FFEQYDELIQQDW
+146 FFEQYDELIQKDS
-159 ITFEIEIMSLQQGK
+159 IIFEIEMMSLERGK
-173 NQQRNELLKIR
+173 KQQRQELLKIR
-184 EEIGNLFESGT
+184 EEISKLFESGT

-214 CTGKVFQELVE
+214 CTGEVFQELVE

-254 ENLGE
+254 EKLGE
-259 FISPPQDA
+259 FIIPPSDA
-267 PMVCIVDSGVTSGNP
+267 PMVCIVDSGVTIENP
-282 FLKPVVKEDLIRSFL
+282 FLKPVVREDLILSFL
-297 RAESDKDNPS
+297 RTESDKDNPN

-344 LNKDNEIED
+344 LNQDNEIED
-353 ERLFSIILRE
+353 ERLFSKILEE

-381 FTNRKWHEEAK
+381 FINRKWHEEAK

-402 RTIDR
+402 RTIDK
-407 LSKEYDIVFITVTG
+407 LSREHNIVFITVTG

-429 YYYEDGLPYP
+429 YYYGDGLAYP
-439 KYFRCDESS
+439 EYFIDDEAS
-448 IYDPGQAALAITVGS
+448 IYDPGQASLAITVGS

-471 GQVTTAMAI
+471 GQITTAMAI
-480 AEQHQP
+480 AEKHQP

-493 SGINRE
+493 PGINRE

-510 YLLEQNGSVRENPGA
+510 YLLDQNGTVRENPGM
-525 NVMMASHQLT
+525 NVIMASHQLT
-535 PAIAHKSGTSF
+535 PAITHKSGTSF

-574 LKALTINSAT
+574 LKALTVNSAT

-601 VEPKHWL
+601 KKPKHWL

-632 FEDEIKPLK
+632 FQEK
-641 IKEAFEPNIIKFF
+641 IQPNTVKFF
-654 DIPVPECL
+654 EIPVPECL
-662 AETSQTGVKRLTVT
+662 VETPPTKVKRLTVT

-752 WKQHKPEYS
+752 WKQHKSEYS

>member
-1 MNPNFPLLSLTQ
+1 MNPDFPLLSLTQ
-13 PQTAKRRNQ
+13 PQTAKRGKER
-22 KPPYLP
+22 PRLLP
-28 LTPEKIE
+28 LSPEKIQQ
-35 RRKEK
+35 RKEK
-40 ADNLKQQVRRI
+40 ADNLRQQVRRI
-51 SRQLEEMSEEER
+51 SRQLQEMSEEER
-63 KAVLIKLEHEQKVNL
+63 KAVLIKLEHEQKINL
-78 SGTGLKPISESSQ
+78 SGTGLKPIAESTQ

-111 AFGEGDFKKGQ
+111 EFGEGDLKRGQ

-136 ASPKDRLCQV
+136 ASPQDRLCQV
-146 FFEQYDELIQQDW
+146 FFEQYDELIQKDW
-159 ITFEIEIMSLQQGK
+159 IIFEIEMMSLERGEK
-173 NQQRNELLKIR
+173 QQRQELLKIR
-184 EEIGNLFESGT
+184 EEISKLFESGT

-214 CTGKVFQELVE
+214 CTGEVFQELVE

-254 ENLGE
+254 EKLGE
-259 FISPPQDA
+259 FIIPPSDA
-267 PMVCIVDSGVTSGNP
+267 PMVCIVDSGVTIENP
-282 FLKPVVKEDLIRSFL
+282 FLKPVVREDLILSFL
-297 RAESDKDNPS
+297 RTESDKDNPN

-344 LNKDNEIED
+344 LNQDNEIED
-353 ERLFSIILRE
+353 ERLFSKILEE
-363 VVETF
+363 VVKTF

-381 FTNRKWHEEAK
+381 FINRKWHEEAK

-402 RTIDR
+402 RTIDK
-407 LSKEYDIVFITVTG
+407 LSREHNIVFITVTG

-429 YYYEDGLPYP
+429 YYYGDGLAYP
-439 KYFRCDESS
+439 EYFIDDEAS
-448 IYDPGQAALAITVGS
+448 IYDPGQASLAITVGS

-471 GQVTTAMAI
+471 GQITTAMAI
-480 AEQHQP
+480 AEKHQP

-493 SGINRE
+493 PGINRE

-510 YLLEQNGSVRENPGA
+510 YLLDQNGTVRENPGM
-525 NVMMASHQLT
+525 NVIMASHQLT
-535 PAIAHKSGTSF
+535 PAITHKSGTSF

-561 MQSLGFYDISASL
+561 MQSLGFDDISASL
-574 LKALTINSAT
+574 LKALTVNSAT

-601 VEPKHWL
+601 KKPKHWL

-632 FEDEIKPLK
+632 FQEK
-641 IKEAFEPNIIKFF
+641 IQPNTVKFF
-654 DIPVPECL
+654 EIPVPECL
-662 AETSQTGVKRLTVT
+662 VETPPTKVKRLTVT

-752 WKQHKPEYS
+752 WKQHKSEYS

>member
-1 MNPNFPLLSLTQ
+1 MNPDFPLLSLTQ
-13 PQTAKRRNQ
+13 PQTAKRG
-22 KPPYLP
+22 KEPPRLLP
-28 LTPEKIE
+28 LSPEKIQQ
-35 RRKEK
+35 RKEK
-40 ADNLKQQVRRI
+40 ADNLRQQVRRI
-51 SRQLEEMSEEER
+51 SRQLQEMSEEER
-63 KAVLIKLEHEQKVNL
+63 KAVLIKLEHEQKINL
-78 SGTGLKPISESSQ
+78 SGTGLKPIAESTQ

-111 AFGEGDFKKGQ
+111 EFGEGDLKRGQ

-136 ASPKDRLCQV
+136 ASPQDRLCQV
-146 FFEQYDELIQQDW
+146 FFEQYDELIQKDW
-159 ITFEIEIMSLQQGK
+159 IIFEIEMMSLERGEK
-173 NQQRNELLKIR
+173 QQRQELLKIR
-184 EEIGNLFESGT
+184 EEISKLFESGT
-195 KGNLFEH
+195 KGNLFEQ

-214 CTGKVFQELVE
+214 CTGEVFQELVE

-254 ENLGE
+254 EKLGE
-259 FISPPQDA
+259 FISPPSDA
-267 PMVCIVDSGVTSGNP
+267 PMVCIVDSGVTIENP
-282 FLKPVVKEDLIRSFL
+282 FLKPVVREDLILSFL
-297 RAESDKDNPS
+297 RTESDKDNPN

-344 LNKDNEIED
+344 LNQDNEIED
-353 ERLFSIILRE
+353 ERLFSKILEE
-363 VVETF
+363 VVKTF

-381 FTNRKWHEEAK
+381 FINRKWHEEAK

-402 RTIDR
+402 RTIDK
-407 LSKEYDIVFITVTG
+407 LSREHNIVFITVTG

-429 YYYEDGLPYP
+429 YYYGDGLAYP
-439 KYFRCDESS
+439 EYFIDDEAS
-448 IYDPGQAALAITVGS
+448 IYDPGQASLAITVGS

-471 GQVTTAMAI
+471 GQITTAMAI
-480 AEQHQP
+480 AEKHQP

-493 SGINRE
+493 PGINRE

-510 YLLEQNGSVRENPGA
+510 YLLDQNGTVRENPGM
-525 NVMMASHQLT
+525 NVIMASHQLT
-535 PAIAHKSGTSF
+535 PAITHKSGTSF

-561 MQSLGFYDISASL
+561 MQSLGFDDISASL
-574 LKALTINSAT
+574 LKALTVNSAT

-601 VEPKHWL
+601 KKPKHWL

-632 FEDEIKPLK
+632 FQEK
-641 IKEAFEPNIIKFF
+641 IQPNTVKFF
-654 DIPVPECL
+654 EIPVPECL
-662 AETSQTGVKRLTVT
+662 VETPPTKVKRLTVT

-752 WKQHKPEYS
+752 WKQHKSEYS

>member
-1 MNPNFPLLSLTQ
+1 
-13 PQTAKRRNQ
+13 
-22 KPPYLP
+22 
-28 LTPEKIE
+28 
-35 RRKEK
+35 
-40 ADNLKQQVRRI
+40 
-51 SRQLEEMSEEER
+51 MSEEER
-63 KAVLIKLEHEQKVNL
+63 KAVLIKLEHEQKINL
-78 SGTGLKPISESSQ
+78 SGTGLKPIAESTQ

-111 AFGEGDFKKGQ
+111 EFGEGDLKRGQ

-136 ASPKDRLCQV
+136 ASPQDRLCQV
-146 FFEQYDELIQQDW
+146 FFEQYDELIQKDW
-159 ITFEIEIMSLQQGK
+159 IIFEIEMMSLERGEK
-173 NQQRNELLKIR
+173 QQRQELLKIR
-184 EEIGNLFESGT
+184 EEISKLFESGT
-195 KGNLFEH
+195 KGNLFEQ

-214 CTGKVFQELVE
+214 CTGEVFQELVE

-254 ENLGE
+254 EKLGE
-259 FISPPQDA
+259 FISPPSDA
-267 PMVCIVDSGVTSGNP
+267 PMVCIVDSGVTIENP
-282 FLKPVVKEDLIRSFL
+282 FLKPVVREDLILSFL
-297 RAESDKDNPS
+297 RTESDKDNPN

-344 LNKDNEIED
+344 LNQDNEIED
-353 ERLFSIILRE
+353 ERLFSKILEE
-363 VVETF
+363 VVKTF

-381 FTNRKWHEEAK
+381 FINRKWHEEAK

-402 RTIDR
+402 RTIDK
-407 LSKEYDIVFITVTG
+407 LSREHNIVFITVTG

-429 YYYEDGLPYP
+429 YYYGDGLAYP
-439 KYFRCDESS
+439 EYFIDDEAS
-448 IYDPGQAALAITVGS
+448 IYDPGQASLAITVGS

-471 GQVTTAMAI
+471 GQITTAMAI
-480 AEQHQP
+480 AEKHQP

-493 SGINRE
+493 PGINRE

-510 YLLEQNGSVRENPGA
+510 YLLDQNGTVRENPGM
-525 NVMMASHQLT
+525 NVIMASHQLT
-535 PAIAHKSGTSF
+535 PAITHKSGTSF

-561 MQSLGFYDISASL
+561 MQSLGFDDISASL
-574 LKALTINSAT
+574 LKALTVNSAT

-601 VEPKHWL
+601 KKPKHWL

-632 FEDEIKPLK
+632 FQEK
-641 IKEAFEPNIIKFF
+641 IQPNTVKFF
-654 DIPVPECL
+654 EIPVPECL
-662 AETSQTGVKRLTVT
+662 VETPPTKVKRLTVT

-752 WKQHKPEYS
+752 WKQHKSEYS

>member
-1 MNPNFPLLSLTQ
+1 MNPDFPLLSLTQ
-13 PQTAKRRNQ
+13 PQTAKRGKER
-22 KPPYLP
+22 PRLLP
-28 LTPEKIE
+28 LSPEKIQQ
-35 RRKEK
+35 RKEK
-40 ADNLKQQVRRI
+40 ADNLRQQVRRI
-51 SRQLEEMSEEER
+51 SRQLQEMSEEER
-63 KAVLIKLEHEQKVNL
+63 KAVLIKLEHEQKINL
-78 SGTGLKPISESSQ
+78 SGTGLKPIAESTQ

-111 AFGEGDFKKGQ
+111 EFGEGDLKRGQ

-136 ASPKDRLCQV
+136 ASPQDRLCQV
-146 FFEQYDELIQQDW
+146 FFEQYDELIQKDW
-159 ITFEIEIMSLQQGK
+159 IIFEIEMMSLERGEK
-173 NQQRNELLKIR
+173 QQRQELLKIR
-184 EEIGNLFESGT
+184 EEISKLFESGT
-195 KGNLFEH
+195 KGNLFEQ

-214 CTGKVFQELVE
+214 CTGEVFQELVE

-254 ENLGE
+254 EKLGE
-259 FISPPQDA
+259 FISPPSDA
-267 PMVCIVDSGVTSGNP
+267 PMVCIVDSGVTIENP
-282 FLKPVVKEDLIRSFL
+282 FLKPVVREDLILSFL
-297 RAESDKDNPS
+297 RTESDKDNPN

-319 ASYYALNLY
+319 ASYYASNLY

-344 LNKDNEIED
+344 LNQDNEIED
-353 ERLFSIILRE
+353 ERLFSKILEE
-363 VVETF
+363 VVKTF

-381 FTNRKWHEEAK
+381 FINRKWHEEAK

-402 RTIDR
+402 RTIDK
-407 LSKEYDIVFITVTG
+407 LSREHNIVFITVTG

-429 YYYEDGLPYP
+429 YYYGDGLAYP
-439 KYFRCDESS
+439 EYFIDDEAS
-448 IYDPGQAALAITVGS
+448 IYDPGQASLAITVGS

-471 GQVTTAMAI
+471 GQITTAMAI
-480 AEQHQP
+480 AEKHQP

-493 SGINRE
+493 PGINRE

-510 YLLEQNGSVRENPGA
+510 YLLDQNGTVRENPGM
-525 NVMMASHQLT
+525 NVIMASHQLT
-535 PAIAHKSGTSF
+535 PAITHKSGTSF

-561 MQSLGFYDISASL
+561 MQSLGFDDISASL
-574 LKALTINSAT
+574 LKALTVNSAT

-601 VEPKHWL
+601 KKPKHWL

-632 FEDEIKPLK
+632 FQEK
-641 IKEAFEPNIIKFF
+641 IQPNTVKFF
-654 DIPVPECL
+654 EIPVPECL
-662 AETSQTGVKRLTVT
+662 VETPPTKVKRLTVT

-752 WKQHKPEYS
+752 WKQHKSEYS